1 MRWTLGAVAAAL
13 LVAAAGACGSVIS
26 VPDQGLIV
34 TGCQIPAQCIRAD
47 CGCNRALDGCVVPCV
62 QTDPND
68 PSTCYC
74 MNIPMPTPQDMAAQL
89 AVECIETAQACV
101 GRGPLCG
108 GTGALCQQGG
118 TVCGSGVTAVPP
130 MLVPAVGMPAFEP
143 HCQFTDDVCCP
154 GTTAT
159 DGGMP
164 MTD

>member
-47 CGCNRALDGCVVPCV
+47 CGCNRALDGCVVPCT

-74 MNIPMPTPQDMAAQL
+74 MPVASGSTSVQTQ
-89 AVECIETAQACV
+89 CIETAQACV
-101 GRGPLCG
+101 GRGALCG
-108 GTGALCQQGG
+108 GTGAMCQPVG
-118 TVCGSGVTAVPP
+118 TTCGQSGVTAVPP
-130 MLVPAVGMPAFEP
+130 MLVPSVGMPAFEP
-143 HCQFTDDVCCP
+143 HCQFTDDVCCA
-154 GTTAT
+154 GITAT
-159 DGGMP
+159 DGGVP